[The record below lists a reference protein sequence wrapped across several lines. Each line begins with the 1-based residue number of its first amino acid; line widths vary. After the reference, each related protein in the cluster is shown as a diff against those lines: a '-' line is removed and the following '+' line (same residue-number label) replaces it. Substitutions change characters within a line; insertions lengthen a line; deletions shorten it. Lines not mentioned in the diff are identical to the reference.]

1 MFHIKWEALTKMDV
15 RYLGW
20 AGYQLAPCDVTT
32 SGIGGY
38 GSIELEEGWQLIAI
52 PIQKG
57 YWSSVEHKHIHDNT
71 RAKFKNYVL
80 DQIIDVYGND
90 VVEVANTYLG
100 DNQFFW
106 SYVVGSTPETSPHN
120 FSLVYDDEGNL
131 EISGFW
137 IKIIGTNAPYIIT
150 WGEQ

>member
-1 MFHIKWEALTKMDV
+1 MDV
-15 RYLGW
+15 RYLAW
-20 AGYQLAPCDVTT
+20 AGYQLAPCDTT
-32 SGIGGY
+32 SSGIGGY
-38 GSIELEEGWQLIAI
+38 GSIELEEGWQLIAV
-52 PIQKG
+52 PIQHG
-57 YWSSVEHKHIHDNT
+57 YWDSVEHKHVHDGVT
-71 RAKFKNYVL
+71 KAKFKNYIL
-80 DQIIDVYGND
+80 DQITDIYGNG

-120 FSLVYDDEGNL
+120 FQMVYEDGPNL

-137 IKIIGTNAPYIIT
+137 IKIIGPASPYIIT

>member
-1 MFHIKWEALTKMDV
+1 MDV
-15 RYLGW
+15 RYIGW
-20 AGYQLAPCDVTT
+20 AGYELKVCDATT

-38 GSIELEEGWQLIAI
+38 GSIQLEYGWQMIAI
-52 PIQKG
+52 PIVDG
-57 YWSSVEHKHIHDNT
+57 YWSSVDHKHIHDENT
-71 RAKFKNYVL
+71 TAKFKNYVL
-80 DQIIDVYGND
+80 DQITDLYGSG

-106 SYVVGSTPETSPHN
+106 NYVPGSTPTSSPHN
-120 FSLVYDDEGNL
+120 FQMVYDDGISK

-137 IKIIGTNAPYIIT
+137 IKIIGPAAPYTIT